1 MLFGLHQRRST
12 VSAKHTRDLW
22 ILIKISLSLVVSQ
35 SLCASTEPSLLETG
49 GRVVGLWVE
58 QSIDIL
64 VTSRI
69 ASGIFVVKRSVSGW
83 TIRRSIDITGRGIW
97 LFVLLDGRWLFSL
110 LLIIR
115 IVCVIFLIEFR
126 KMLDAIALNF
136 R

>member
-1 MLFGLHQRRST
+1 M
-12 VSAKHTRDLW
+12 
-22 ILIKISLSLVVSQ
+22 
-35 SLCASTEPSLLETG
+35 
-49 GRVVGLWVE
+49 GLWVE